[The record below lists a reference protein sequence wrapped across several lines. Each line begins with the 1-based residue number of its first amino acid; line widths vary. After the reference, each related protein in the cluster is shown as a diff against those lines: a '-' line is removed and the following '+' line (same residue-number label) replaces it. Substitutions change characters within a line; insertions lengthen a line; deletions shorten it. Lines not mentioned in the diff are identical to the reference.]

1 MWQFVIAS
9 IWLIAVPLDASGGW
23 SYTNPSTGPSKWAEE
38 GYPAAAGTHQSP
50 IDIVDSNVVLYPQLT
65 GVNVFTDFTSMSG
78 ITQYTVENNGHSV
91 QITFPSKTWYV
102 SFLGDRTKQ
111 YEVVQMHFHWGAND
125 SVGSE
130 HQINGKSFS
139 AEAHLVTYNCML
151 YPNNTVASSSP
162 GGLAVLGFLMQNNG
176 EQSDTFFG
184 RLGNMLNNLP
194 KLVDTSSSENM
205 SAFNLSKVL
214 ELVDANQFYR
224 YAGSLTTP
232 PCTQNVMWTIFE
244 KVSSISS
251 SQLDL
256 LRKLKYPSTESQTY
270 MTNNYRPVQPVN
282 PPNTALPRQVYRS
295 LASRRETS
303 WIVLLSLFALSKL
316 SLYST

>member
-9 IWLIAVPLDASGGW
+9 IWIVTVPLDASGGW

-50 IDIVDSNVVLYPQLT
+50 IDIVDSNVVLYPQLKR
-65 GVNVFTDFTSMSG
+65 VNLFSDPTSMSG
-78 ITQYTVENNGHSV
+78 ITQYTVKNNGHSV
-91 QITFPSKTWYV
+91 HIAFPSKTWYV

-111 YEVVQMHFHWGAND
+111 YEVIQMHFHWGAND

-130 HQINGKSFS
+130 HEINGKSFS
-139 AEAHLVTYNCML
+139 AEAHLVTYNSML
-151 YPNNTVASSSP
+151 YANSTVASSSP

-176 EQSDTFFG
+176 QQSDTFFG
-184 RLGNMLNNLP
+184 RLGNTVDNLRNVVNTGSS
-194 KLVDTSSSENM
+194 VDI
-205 SAFNLSKVL
+205 SAFNLTKVL

-244 KVSSISS
+244 KVCSISS
-251 SQLDL
+251 SQLNL
-256 LRKLKYPSTESQTY
+256 LRKLKYPSTESQTF
-270 MTNNYRPVQPVN
+270 MANNYRPVQPVN
-282 PPNTALPRQVYRS
+282 PSNTALPRQVYRS
-295 LASRRETS
+295 LASRLETS
-303 WIVLLSLFALSKL
+303 WTVLLLLFALSEL
-316 SLYST
+316 SF